1 MQDMYRHIPKLLTG
15 FTGKQ
20 EKNVTLICK
29 DFIYAG
35 REPNYHLDLRSVQI
49 HYLEIF
55 NSLDF
60 LKNII

>member
-1 MQDMYRHIPKLLTG
+1 MQDMYRHIPKLSTG

-35 REPNYHLDLRSVQI
+35 WEPNCHLDLRSVQT

-55 NSLDF
+55 NSSDF
-60 LKNII
+60 LKNVI

>member
-20 EKNVTLICK
+20 EKTVTLICK

-35 REPNYHLDLRSVQI
+35 WEPNCHLDLRSVQT

-55 NSLDF
+55 NSSDF
-60 LKNII
+60 LKNVI

>member
-1 MQDMYRHIPKLLTG
+1 MQDMYRHIPKLSTG

-35 REPNYHLDLRSVQI
+35 WEPNCHLDLRSVQT

-60 LKNII
+60 LKIVI